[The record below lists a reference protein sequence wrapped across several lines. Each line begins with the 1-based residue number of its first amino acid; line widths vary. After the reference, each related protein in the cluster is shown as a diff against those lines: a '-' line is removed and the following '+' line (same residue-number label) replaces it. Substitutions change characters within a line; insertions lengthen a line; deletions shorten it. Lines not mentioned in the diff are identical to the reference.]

1 MNVPALGNV
10 LIALAAPEHLR
21 DDIAGDLQERFRRC
35 ARADGMAAA
44 QRTYWADLL
53 ASLLPLCAHTFTT
66 TVRTRWRSS
75 LAFGCIVYVL
85 TLAILTLAPIIAP
98 RDTVRFLS
106 PAVVLL
112 VLHAVPMRAPRAAAG
127 AAFVGIVLV
136 TAVLQF
142 VFAPQQSEPPALW
155 LCLHYLARGA
165 MVWGI
170 LAASAVV
177 RRLVTLGLSAA

>member
-1 MNVPALGNV
+1 MNAPLLGNA

-21 DDIAGDLQERFRRC
+21 DDIAGDLQERFCRC

-44 QRTYWADLL
+44 QRTYWTDLF

-85 TLAILTLAPIIAP
+85 SLAILTLAPIIAP
-98 RDTVRFLS
+98 LNAVRLLS

-112 VLHAVPMRAPRAAAG
+112 VLHAVPMRAPRAAVG
-127 AAFVGIVLV
+127 AVFVVIVLA
-136 TAVLQF
+136 TALLQF
-142 VFAPQQSEPPALW
+142 VFAPLQSELPAPG
-155 LCLHYLARGA
+155 LCLFYLARGA
-165 MVWGI
+165 IVWGI
-170 LAASAVV
+170 LVASALV
-177 RRLVTLGLSAA
+177 RRLVTLRLSAA